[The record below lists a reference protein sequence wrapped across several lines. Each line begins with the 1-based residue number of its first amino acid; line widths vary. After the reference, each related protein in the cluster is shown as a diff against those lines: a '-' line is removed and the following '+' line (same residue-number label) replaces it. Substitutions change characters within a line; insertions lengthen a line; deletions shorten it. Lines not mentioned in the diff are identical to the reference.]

1 MYYQFIIDFLSLVI
15 TSRVQV
21 VGGKAC
27 GHIFKY
33 KTGSVTSRSLV
44 TKAWGYF
51 LWASNSMYISS
62 SGGEGTPRI
71 NYSFSTGAWYDLKSV
86 IDGTNVKIY
95 INGNLVKEITISG
108 SEADAKSNN
117 YVGLW
122 CHGGSA
128 AKPTVFKVMAVL
140 FGGSSNPS
148 CSALTVGNLVKTTP
162 NGCVTS
168 QMTFNSRCSF
178 SCAQGYQLQGP
189 SSKQCGPGGQWSDS
203 AKSVSCTGEF
213 YVDFVSISQV
223 VLFHLSSFATESST
237 VVCIR
242 TVVC

>member
-1 MYYQFIIDFLSLVI
+1 MLTISVLFSAVIYSRFLLNS
-15 TSRVQV
+15 
-21 VGGKAC
+21 
-27 GHIFKY
+27 H
-33 KTGSVTSRSLV
+33 V

-122 CHGGSA
+122 CHGGI
-128 AKPTVFKVMAVL
+128 
-140 FGGSSNPS
+140 
-148 CSALTVGNLVKTTP
+148 
-162 NGCVTS
+162 
-168 QMTFNSRCSF
+168 
-178 SCAQGYQLQGP
+178 
-189 SSKQCGPGGQWSDS
+189 SSKADS
-203 AKSVSCTGEF
+203 FQGNGRLIWVR
-213 YVDFVSISQV
+213 
-223 VLFHLSSFATESST
+223 SSLTF
-237 VVCIR
+237 R
-242 TVVC
+242 LKRKWR